1 MAGMLG
7 ISSSGLMAV
16 QQALDVTSHNIAN
29 VNTDGYSRQRVDFT
43 PKSAQSNGGGFIGQG
58 VDATVS
64 RVYDQFIA
72 KQMTSTT
79 SAFSEADTLSTYAAQ
94 VDNMVS
100 SDATSVSGP
109 LNSFFNAVND
119 VANDPSSLAAR
130 QVMLEDARSVSHQ
143 FNTLS
148 TQFDDVRQQ
157 TNSQMGAM
165 LDDINSYTKNIADL
179 NDKIVLANSRATD
192 GQLPNDL
199 LDQRDTLINKIAEK
213 FSVTTQPQQDG
224 SVNLFI
230 SSGQYLVMGNSATNL
245 SLGDSTTAG
254 TDKAILADGVD
265 ITKQISGGQ
274 VSGLLKFQH
283 TVLDPAQQQL
293 DLMAVGFAAK
303 FNDIHNG
310 NNTIDPLQTKSF
322 DLNGKPGKDFFD
334 VGSPTVKAST
344 DSFGTVSAT
353 YDATRI
359 GLLTA
364 DNYQLNYD
372 GNAYS
377 LTRLSDNT
385 VTNVTVRDNPNDS
398 KPIIEGPGFNI
409 EITQDLA
416 AGDSFLIK
424 PVNNAANNLKSLID
438 DPAQIAA
445 SSTAA
450 GVPGDNANALKLAEL
465 ANTKLML
472 GGNASINDINSQ
484 MVAKIG
490 TLANSAKVNSAAQ
503 ESLFNMAK
511 QSRESL
517 SGVNLDEE
525 AANLI
530 KYKQAYQAAAQAI
543 STASTLFDT
552 LINAM
557 R

>member
-179 NDKIVLANSRATD
+179 NDKIVLASSRATD

-359 GLLTA
+359 GMLTA

>member
-179 NDKIVLANSRATD
+179 NDKIVLASSRATD

>member
-179 NDKIVLANSRATD
+179 NDKIVLASSRATD

-245 SLGDSTTAG
+245 SLGSSITAG

>member
-7 ISSSGLMAV
+7 ISASGLMAA
-16 QQALDVTSHNIAN
+16 QQALDITSHNIAN
-29 VNTDGYSRQRVDFT
+29 VNTDGYTRQRVDLA
-43 PKSAQSNGGGFIGQG
+43 PKEAQFNDGSFVGQG
-58 VDATVS
+58 VVATVS

-72 KQMTSTT
+72 KQMTSST
-79 SAFSEADTLSTYAAQ
+79 SAFSEADTLSTYATQ
-94 VDNMVS
+94 VDNLVS
-100 SDATSVSGP
+100 SDATSVSAP

-165 LDDINSYTKNIADL
+165 LNDINSYTKNIADL
-179 NDKIVLANSRATD
+179 NDKIVLASSRATD

-199 LDQRDTLINKIAEK
+199 LDQRDALINKIAEK
-213 FSVTTQPQQDG
+213 FSVTTQPQKDG
-224 SVNLFI
+224 SINLFI
-230 SSGQYLVMGNSATNL
+230 SSGQYLVMGNSAANL
-245 SLGDSTTAG
+245 SLGSSV
-254 TDKAILADGVD
+254 TDGAHKSILADGVD

-274 VSGLLKFQH
+274 ISGLLKFQN

-310 NNTIDPLQTKSF
+310 NNTVDPLQAKSF
-322 DLNGKPGKDFFD
+322 DLTGNPGKDFFAVD
-334 VGSPTVKAST
+334 NPKVTANTDALGS
-344 DSFGTVSAT
+344 VSVA

-359 GLLTA
+359 GQLTG

-385 VTNVTVRDNPNDS
+385 VTNVTVRNNPNDS
-398 KPIIEGPGFNI
+398 LPIIEGPGFNI
-409 EITQDLA
+409 KITQDLA

-424 PVNNAANNLKSLID
+424 PVNNAANSLTTLID

-450 GVPGDNANALKLAEL
+450 GVPGNNTNALKLAEL

-484 MVAKIG
+484 LVAKIG

-543 STASTLFDT
+543 STANSLFDT

>member
-7 ISSSGLMAV
+7 ISASGLMAA
-16 QQALDVTSHNIAN
+16 QQALDITSHNIAN
-29 VNTDGYSRQRVDFT
+29 VNTDGYTRQRVDLA
-43 PKSAQSNGGGFIGQG
+43 PKEAQFNDGSFVGQG
-58 VDATVS
+58 VVATVS

-72 KQMTSTT
+72 KQMTSST
-79 SAFSEADTLSTYAAQ
+79 SAFSEADTLSTYATQ
-94 VDNMVS
+94 VDNLVS
-100 SDATSVSGP
+100 SDATSVSAP

-165 LDDINSYTKNIADL
+165 LNDINSYTQNIADL
-179 NDKIVLANSRATD
+179 NDKIVLASSRATD

-199 LDQRDTLINKIAEK
+199 LDQRDALINKIAEK

-224 SVNLFI
+224 SINLFI
-230 SSGQYLVMGNSATNL
+230 SSGQYLVMGNSAANL
-245 SLGDSTTAG
+245 SLGSSV
-254 TDKAILADGVD
+254 TDGAHKSILADGVD

-274 VSGLLKFQH
+274 ISGLLKFQN

-310 NNTIDPLQTKSF
+310 NNTVDPLQAKSF
-322 DLNGKPGKDFFD
+322 DLTGNPGKDFFAVD
-334 VGSPTVKAST
+334 NPKVTANTDALGS
-344 DSFGTVSAT
+344 VSVA

-359 GLLTA
+359 GQLTG

-385 VTNVTVRDNPNDS
+385 VTNVTVRNNPNDS
-398 KPIIEGPGFNI
+398 LPIIEGPGFNI
-409 EITQDLA
+409 KITQDLA

-424 PVNNAANNLKSLID
+424 PVNNAANSLTTLID

-450 GVPGDNANALKLAEL
+450 GVPGNNTNALKLAEL

-484 MVAKIG
+484 LVAKIG

-543 STASTLFDT
+543 STASSLFDT

>member
-245 SLGDSTTAG
+245 SLGSSITAG

-274 VSGLLKFQH
+274 LSGLLKFQN

>member
-179 NDKIVLANSRATD
+179 NDKIVLASSRATD

-254 TDKAILADGVD
+254 TDKAILVDGVD

>member
-29 VNTDGYSRQRVDFT
+29 VNTDGYSRQHVDFT

-179 NDKIVLANSRATD
+179 NDKIVLASSRATD

-372 GNAYS
+372 DNAYS

>member
-179 NDKIVLANSRATD
+179 NDKIVLASSRATD

-274 VSGLLKFQH
+274 VSGLL
-283 TVLDPAQQQL
+283 
-293 DLMAVGFAAK
+293 
-303 FNDIHNG
+303 
-310 NNTIDPLQTKSF
+310 
-322 DLNGKPGKDFFD
+322 
-334 VGSPTVKAST
+334 
-344 DSFGTVSAT
+344 
-353 YDATRI
+353 
-359 GLLTA
+359 
-364 DNYQLNYD
+364 
-372 GNAYS
+372 
-377 LTRLSDNT
+377 
-385 VTNVTVRDNPNDS
+385 
-398 KPIIEGPGFNI
+398 
-409 EITQDLA
+409 
-416 AGDSFLIK
+416 
-424 PVNNAANNLKSLID
+424 
-438 DPAQIAA
+438 
-445 SSTAA
+445 
-450 GVPGDNANALKLAEL
+450 
-465 ANTKLML
+465 
-472 GGNASINDINSQ
+472 
-484 MVAKIG
+484 
-490 TLANSAKVNSAAQ
+490 
-503 ESLFNMAK
+503 
-511 QSRESL
+511 
-517 SGVNLDEE
+517 
-525 AANLI
+525 
-530 KYKQAYQAAAQAI
+530 
-543 STASTLFDT
+543 
-552 LINAM
+552 
-557 R
+557 

>member
-179 NDKIVLANSRATD
+179 NDKIVLASSRATD

-245 SLGDSTTAG
+245 SLGSSITAG

-274 VSGLLKFQH
+274 LSGLLKFQN

>member
-29 VNTDGYSRQRVDFT
+29 VNTDGYSRQHVDFT

-179 NDKIVLANSRATD
+179 NDKIVLASSRATD

>member
-7 ISSSGLMAV
+7 ISASGLMAA
-16 QQALDVTSHNIAN
+16 QQALDITSHNIAN
-29 VNTDGYSRQRVDFT
+29 VNTDGYTRQRVDLA
-43 PKSAQSNGGGFIGQG
+43 PKEAQFNDGSFVGQG
-58 VDATVS
+58 VVATVS

-72 KQMTSTT
+72 KQMTSST
-79 SAFSEADTLSTYAAQ
+79 SAFSEADTLSTYATQ
-94 VDNMVS
+94 VDNLVS
-100 SDATSVSGP
+100 SDATSVSAP

-165 LDDINSYTKNIADL
+165 LNDINSYTKNIADL
-179 NDKIVLANSRATD
+179 NDKIVLASSRATD

-199 LDQRDTLINKIAEK
+199 LDQRDALINKIAEK

-224 SVNLFI
+224 SINLFI
-230 SSGQYLVMGNSATNL
+230 SSGQYLVMGNSAANL
-245 SLGDSTTAG
+245 SLGSSV
-254 TDKAILADGVD
+254 TDGAHKSILADGVD

-274 VSGLLKFQH
+274 ISGLLKFQN

-310 NNTIDPLQTKSF
+310 NNTVDPLQAKSF
-322 DLNGKPGKDFFD
+322 DLTGNPGKDFFAVD
-334 VGSPTVKAST
+334 NPKVTANTDALGS
-344 DSFGTVSAT
+344 VSVA

-359 GLLTA
+359 GQLTG

-385 VTNVTVRDNPNDS
+385 VTNVTVRNNPNDS
-398 KPIIEGPGFNI
+398 LPIIEGPGFNI
-409 EITQDLA
+409 KITQDLA

-424 PVNNAANNLKSLID
+424 PVNNAANSLTTLID

-450 GVPGDNANALKLAEL
+450 GVPGNNTNALKLAEL

-484 MVAKIG
+484 LVAKIG

-543 STASTLFDT
+543 STASSLFDT

>member
-7 ISSSGLMAV
+7 ISASGLMAA
-16 QQALDVTSHNIAN
+16 QQALDITSHNIAN
-29 VNTDGYSRQRVDFT
+29 VNTDGYTRQRVDLA
-43 PKSAQSNGGGFIGQG
+43 PKEAQFNDGSFVGQG
-58 VDATVS
+58 VVATVS

-72 KQMTSTT
+72 KQMTSST
-79 SAFSEADTLSTYAAQ
+79 SAFSEADTLSTYATQ
-94 VDNMVS
+94 VDSLVS
-100 SDATSVSGP
+100 SDATSVSAP

-165 LDDINSYTKNIADL
+165 LNDVNSYTKNIADL
-179 NDKIVLANSRATD
+179 NDKIVLASSRATD

-199 LDQRDTLINKIAEK
+199 LDQRDALINKIAEK
-213 FSVTTQPQQDG
+213 FSVTTQPQKDG
-224 SVNLFI
+224 SINLFI
-230 SSGQYLVMGNSATNL
+230 SSGQYLVMGNSAANL
-245 SLGDSTTAG
+245 SLGSSV
-254 TDKAILADGVD
+254 TDGAHKSILADGVD

-274 VSGLLKFQH
+274 ISGLLKFQN

-310 NNTIDPLQTKSF
+310 NNTVDPLQAKSF
-322 DLNGKPGKDFFD
+322 DLTGNPGKDFFAVD
-334 VGSPTVKAST
+334 NPKVTANT
-344 DSFGTVSAT
+344 DSLGSVSVA

-359 GLLTA
+359 GQLTG

-385 VTNVTVRDNPNDS
+385 VTNVTVRNNPNDS
-398 KPIIEGPGFNI
+398 LPIIEGPGFNI
-409 EITQDLA
+409 KITQDLA
-416 AGDSFLIK
+416 TGDSFLIK
-424 PVNNAANNLKSLID
+424 PVNNAANSLTTLID

-445 SSTAA
+445 SNTAA
-450 GVPGDNANALKLAEL
+450 GVPGNNTNALKLADL

-484 MVAKIG
+484 LVAKIG

-543 STASTLFDT
+543 STASSLFDT

>member
-179 NDKIVLANSRATD
+179 NDKIVLASSRATD

-254 TDKAILADGVD
+254 TDKAILADDVD